1 MENESEKM
9 GVVPSRFQ
17 GCRII
22 WINGA
27 FGSGKTQTAWE
38 LHRRIPG
45 SYVFDP
51 ENAGCYIRANVPDS
65 LQKGD
70 FQEFEL
76 WRRFNYDMLSY
87 LADRHDGVLLVPMT
101 VTDPL
106 KFAEIAG
113 RLRSDGRDLRHY
125 ALLASE
131 GELLRRLRSRGE
143 GRRSWAAAQIG
154 RCVRDLKQDAFAE
167 QLDTEHWSV
176 AETAERIAALAGL
189 ELLPRSGRTSGAW
202 SRLRTKLRHVRWH
215 KGLGKK

>member
-1 MENESEKM
+1 M
-9 GVVPSRFQ
+9 GVVPSGFR

-51 ENAGCYIRANVPDS
+51 ENAGYYIRANLPDS
-65 LQKGD
+65 LQMGD
-70 FQEFEL
+70 FQEFAL
-76 WRRFNYDMLSY
+76 WRSFNYDMLSY

-101 VTDPL
+101 VTDPH

-167 QLDTEHWSV
+167 QLDTEQWSV

-189 ELLPRSGRTSGAW
+189 ELLPRSGRASGAW
-202 SRLRTKLRHVRWH
+202 SRLQTKLLHVRWQ
-215 KGLGKK
+215 KGLGRK

>member
-1 MENESEKM
+1 MNEPGERKAVHN
-9 GVVPSRFQ
+9 GFR
-17 GCRII
+17 GCRIV

-38 LHRRIPG
+38 LHRRLPG

-51 ENAGCYIRANVPDS
+51 ENAGYYIRANMPDS

-70 FQEFEL
+70 FQEFPL

-87 LADRHDGVLLVPMT
+87 LADLHDGVLLVPMT

-154 RCVRDLKQDAFAE
+154 RCVRELKQDAFAE
-167 QLDTEHWSV
+167 QLDTEPWSV

-189 ELLPRSGRTSGAW
+189 ELLPRSGGASGAW
-202 SRLRTKLRHVRWH
+202 SRLLTQLRHVRWQ
-215 KGLGKK
+215 KGIGKK